1 MQVEAKVKAK
11 KKLMYSKIADESS
24 GKSAGHKAR
33 QIHLNVAPPQHT
45 SNTATQQLQ
54 QHPPKTLA

>member
-24 GKSAGHKAR
+24 GKSAGHKAK
-33 QIHLNVAPPQHT
+33 QIHLFVAPPQHT
-45 SNTATQQLQ
+45 SNTATPQLQ
-54 QHPPKTLA
+54 P